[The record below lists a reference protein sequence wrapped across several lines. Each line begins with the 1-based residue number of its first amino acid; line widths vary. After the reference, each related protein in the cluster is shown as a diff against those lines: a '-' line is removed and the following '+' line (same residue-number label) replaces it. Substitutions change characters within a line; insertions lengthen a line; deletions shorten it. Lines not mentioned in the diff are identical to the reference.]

1 MKWLAEV
8 TIYPYSTDAG
18 AAEDRAA
25 IGNQNKRE
33 VEVEGDTIRL
43 ALKQVDLYI
52 LGVQTNPR
60 VWTAFCT
67 SIKCTGKI

>member
-8 TIYPYSTDAG
+8 TICPYQTKAG
-18 AAEDRAA
+18 GCEDRKA
-25 IGNQNKRE
+25 IGDQIKRE

-60 VWTAFCT
+60 VWNVTCI
-67 SIKCTGKI
+67 SIKWAGQM